1 MAPLARSL
9 RSKDYT
15 VAWISAIQKEY
26 LIACAV
32 LDDEHNHPIDIGN
45 DDNCYTFGSIG
56 EHNVVVA
63 SLPMARIG
71 VTQAG
76 MLATE
81 MLRTFPK
88 LRFGLMIGIA
98 GGAPTSKNDIRLGDV
113 VVSIPDDHKR
123 LGGVVHYGFGA
134 TDQRK
139 GFQRRGNLNA
149 PPEVLLNATNKLKT
163 KYDRQGHR
171 LDPLI
176 HQMIDQHA
184 PRLDKYKRPPKETDV
199 LYKSTFVHPEGASC
213 CSDLCSKQDQAVVER
228 LTRPSNLDQPVVHYG
243 TIGSADNLMKDAS
256 LRDQLASSD
265 GILCF
270 EMEAAGL
277 MNSDLRCI
285 VVRGICDYS
294 DTHKN
299 DDWQEYAAAAAA
311 MYAKELLGV
320 VRALKTRRV
329 GTFGVTKLLTGHK
342 PGKLLLYCGH
352 RALMILFRCLGH
364 PEV

>member
-9 RSKDYT
+9 RSKDYS

-26 LIACAV
+26 LIACAL
-32 LDDEHNHPIDIGN
+32 LDDEHDHPIDIGN

-56 EHNVVVA
+56 EHNVVIA
-63 SLPMARIG
+63 SLPMARMG
-71 VTQAG
+71 LTQAG

-81 MLRTFPK
+81 LLRTFPK
-88 LRFGLMIGIA
+88 LRFGLMTGIA
-98 GGAPTSKNDIRLGDV
+98 GGAPSSKNDIRLGDV
-113 VVSIPDDHKR
+113 VVSVPDDLTR

-163 KYDRQGHR
+163 KFDRTGNR
-171 LDPLI
+171 LDHMI
-176 HQMIDQHA
+176 HQVIELHS
-184 PRLDKYKRPPKETDV
+184 PRLDKYKRPPNESDI
-199 LYKSTFVHPEGASC
+199 LYKSTFIHPEGASC
-213 CSDLCSKQDQAVVER
+213 CTDTCAKEDQAIKER
-228 LTRPSNLDQPVVHYG
+228 PTRPSNLDQPVIHYG

-256 LRDQLASSD
+256 FRDQLASRD

-277 MNSDLRCI
+277 MNTDLRCI
-285 VVRGICDYS
+285 VIRGICDYS

-299 DDWQEYAAAAAA
+299 DDWQNYAAAAAA

-320 VRALKTRRV
+320 VRALKTLRV
-329 GTFGVTKLLTGHK
+329 GTFGVTKLLTGRK
-342 PGKLLLYCGH
+342 TGKHLCYVV
-352 RALMILFRCLGH
+352 IIVVEF
-364 PEV
+364 

>member
-26 LIACAV
+26 LIACAL
-32 LDDEHNHPIDIGN
+32 LDDEHDNPIDIGN

-63 SLPMARIG
+63 SLPMARMG
-71 VTQAG
+71 LTQAG

-88 LRFGLMIGIA
+88 LRFGLMTGIA
-98 GGAPTSKNDIRLGDV
+98 GAAPSSNNDIRLGDV
-113 VVSIPDDHKR
+113 VVSVPDDHTR
-123 LGGVVHYGFGA
+123 LCGVVHYGFGA

-163 KYDRQGHR
+163 KFDRQGNR
-171 LDPLI
+171 LDHMI
-176 HQMIDQHA
+176 HQVIDHNS
-184 PRLDKYKRPPKETDV
+184 PRLDQYKRPPKESDV
-199 LYKSTFVHPEGASC
+199 LYNSTFIHPEGASC
-213 CSDLCSKQDQAVVER
+213 CADVCAKQDEAVKER
-228 LTRPSNLDQPVVHYG
+228 LPRPSHVDQPVIHYG

-256 LRDQLASSD
+256 LRDHLASKD

-270 EMEAAGL
+270 EMESAGL
-277 MNSDLRCI
+277 MNTDLRCI
-285 VVRGICDYS
+285 VIRGICDYS

-299 DDWQEYAAAAAA
+299 DLWQDYAAAAAA

-320 VRALKTRRV
+320 VRALKTFRV
-329 GTFGVTKLLTGHK
+329 GTYGVTKLLTGK
-342 PGKLLLYCGH
+342 KNGKQ
-352 RALMILFRCLGH
+352 
-364 PEV
+364 